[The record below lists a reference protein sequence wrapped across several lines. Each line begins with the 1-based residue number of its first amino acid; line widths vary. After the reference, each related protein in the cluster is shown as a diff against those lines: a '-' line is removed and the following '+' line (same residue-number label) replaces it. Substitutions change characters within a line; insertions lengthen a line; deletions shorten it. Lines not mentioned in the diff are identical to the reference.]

1 MATSTSDLCF
11 ATATEIARRI
21 RDREGCSLEVTD
33 AFLEHIAAHNGTL
46 NAIIQLLEEEARARA
61 TEADEALARDLNWGP
76 FHGVPVTIK
85 EMFLM
90 ANTASTL
97 NSRRLKSSFRPATRG
112 RHPNQV
118 SRRVILGKTNV
129 PANLQGHQVRGDLYP
144 EGKNR
149 HRLECS
155 LGGSTGGGAAAC
167 CCRHDRV
174 RTGG

>member
-97 NSRRLKSSFRPATRG
+97 NSRRLKSSFRPATARSSPESSQPARHSWQDERTSQPPRPSGTG
-112 RHPNQV
+112 RPL
-118 SRRVILGKTNV
+118 S
-129 PANLQGHQVRGDLYP
+129 
-144 EGKNR
+144 
-149 HRLECS
+149 
-155 LGGSTGGGAAAC
+155 GGQKPS
-167 CCRHDRV
+167 
-174 RTGG
+174 